1 MHNQRTV
8 WSSVV
13 RDIMSGKP
21 YYNMANAIAAMSLD
35 ELKAFAIRA
44 VRFEAALHVNGSEMA
59 VSASIPMDWRD
70 IARVRLL
77 PGAQH
82 LLAVRRNGNLCLHS
96 AKSGEVV
103 AELPWS
109 SPEPCKRLLQ
119 SAVSRS
125 GFVYILFSGSWRT

>member
-21 YYNMANAIAAMSLD
+21 YYNMTNAIAVMPLD

-44 VRFEAALHVNGSEMA
+44 VRFEAALHVNRSEMV
-59 VSASIPMDWRD
+59 VSTSIPMDRRD
-70 IARVRLL
+70 IKRVLLL

-96 AKSGEVV
+96 AKSGEAI
-103 AELPWS
+103 AELPWP

-119 SAVSRS
+119 SAVTRA
-125 GFVYILFSGSWRT
+125 GFVYISFSGSWRT